1 MAFTCSMTVNWVHF
15 MNIFIAKLTSHLKC
29 FIAPPVNCKVF
40 LFETKNETILTDLR
54 NIVA

>member
-1 MAFTCSMTVNWVHF
+1 MAFTCSMTVNWVHL